1 MDPAATGSASQ
12 PSTSTP
18 TRPRPGPSIGDVA
31 RLAGVSA
38 QTVSRVSN
46 EAENVLP
53 ATRQRVL
60 DAMEQL
66 GYAPNRAA
74 RALRTGSFATIG
86 VVVHRLARTGESGT
100 VDAIVD
106 SARREGYTVNLV
118 DVASPSSDDVM
129 AALRR
134 LSNQSVDGLVIV
146 RAETTTPTSLAVPGR
161 TPVVVADSRFVGQ
174 HPSVG
179 ADQLAGATSA
189 VEHLLALGHET
200 VHLVAGPPESGPAQL
215 RAQAWRTA
223 LERSGRSAPEPAQG
237 DWTAPSGYAAGRV
250 LARDPNVTAVFCAN
264 DEMAT
269 GVLHALHEAGRRVP
283 QDVSVVGFDDI
294 PLAGHL
300 WPPLT
305 TVRQDF
311 ERVGAELVRLLVE
324 QIRDGSRFVPRNV
337 VVPAPLVVRASTAPP
352 PA

>member
-1 MDPAATGSASQ
+1 MT
-12 PSTSTP
+12 TP
-18 TRPRPGPSIGDVA
+18 TPSSAPAPRRPGASIGDVA

-46 EAENVLP
+46 EAGNVLP

-74 RALRTGSFATIG
+74 RALRTGSFAAIG

-106 SARREGYTVNLV
+106 AARREGYTVNLV
-118 DVASPSSDDVM
+118 DVASPSSDDVA
-129 AALRR
+129 AALQR
-134 LSNQSVDGLVIV
+134 LSNQSVDGLIIV
-146 RAETTTPTSLAVPGR
+146 RAETATPTSLALPPR
-161 TPVVVADSRFVGQ
+161 TPVVVADSRFVGH
-174 HPSVG
+174 HPAVG
-179 ADQLAGATSA
+179 ADQVAGASRA
-189 VEHLLALGHET
+189 VQHLLDLGHATVHLLA
-200 VHLVAGPPESGPAQL
+200 GPVESGPAQL
-215 RAQAWRTA
+215 RAQAWRST
-223 LERSGRSAPEPAQG
+223 LERAGRGVPAPVQG
-237 DWTAPSGYAAGRV
+237 DWSAQSGYEAGRL
-250 LARDPNVTAVFCAN
+250 LAQDPAVTAVFSAN

-269 GVLHALHEAGRRVP
+269 GLLHALHEAGRRVP

-294 PLAGHL
+294 PLASHL

-311 ERVGAELVRLLVE
+311 TRVGEELVRLLLE
-324 QIRDGSRFVPRNV
+324 QIRSRSAFVDRNV
-337 VVPAPLVVRASTAPP
+337 VVPAPLIERASTAPP
-352 PA
+352 PPR